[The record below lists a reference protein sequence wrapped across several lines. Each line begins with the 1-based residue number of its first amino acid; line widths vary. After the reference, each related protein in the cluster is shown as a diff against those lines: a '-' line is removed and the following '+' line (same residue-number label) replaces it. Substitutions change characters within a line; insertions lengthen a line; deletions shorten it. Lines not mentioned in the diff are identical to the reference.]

1 MTTQY
6 VDMTPS
12 WEGLLPYLL
21 TIMRDG
27 TTEGQKLARQE
38 LTRMAKMAD
47 RYVEYQTVEAR
58 A

>member
-21 TIMRDG
+21 TIMQDG
-27 TTEGQKLARQE
+27 TTEGQKLAREE
-38 LTRMAKMAD
+38 LTRMAKLAD
-47 RYVEYQTVEAR
+47 RYVEYHTVEAR